1 MLLRQCVLCVDMRK
15 LVIAALSFSAA
26 VFAANTILSIKLSP
40 FLAALFLI
48 LGASLLLLRRKWLR
62 GLVICLFSLSV
73 GLGCFGLHYLLTTV
87 PAHKFDGQTLQ
98 LSATVMSYPR
108 QAEDYSSA
116 EIKLNE
122 RPGLR
127 VLLYDRSGSLDGLEP
142 GTVISGEFKLSSAD
156 VRYGKAYDYYNAKD
170 IYLIA
175 NTAGSLRASAG
186 EGISLSCLA
195 ERLNRM
201 LCEKVDEIFPED
213 TAHFMKSMLLG
224 DRTDLYQDEALYAA
238 LQDSGVSHIVA
249 VSGLHVAF
257 LVGLIQLFLGVSPRS
272 SLLCLV
278 LVWCFVLVTG
288 APPSAIRAGIMQS
301 FLLLAPLLKRE
312 NDGIT
317 SLSAALALILLLN
330 PYAAADVGLQLSFA
344 AMAGILLLGGPIRK
358 MLFPGK
364 LKGRFV
370 RVLLYPV
377 NILASSAAVMVFT
390 VPLMAL
396 HFGRVSLLAPLTN
409 ALIMWAVSLCFGGG
423 FAACAVSLVC
433 LPLGRVLAWLSSWLA
448 RYIFVC
454 ARLVDSL
461 GFSSLYLDDKLMVWW
476 LVLVY
481 LLFFLGIR
489 ARASKLFRLGLP
501 AALSVL
507 TLCLALGMTRAYYTS
522 GEGFITVLDVGQG
535 QSISVFSGDTTVM
548 IDCGSIY
555 SADNAGDTAGGYLL
569 SSGRSSLDFLLLTHL
584 HADHANGVTRLMSL
598 IPVKTIA
605 MPIEP
610 NDDDGL
616 LEEILDA
623 AEQYG
628 TEVRFIGENTELN
641 LGGIGL
647 TLYEPGKSGDAN
659 ERCVMAKVSLGDYD
673 MLVTGDGSKPAE
685 TELLEKNEIQD
696 IELLIAGHH
705 GSRYASGGKFLESIG
720 ADTAV
725 ISVGYNTYGHPTN
738 ETLERLAAYG
748 YNVYRTDLNGN
759 IEIRIA

>member
-1 MLLRQCVLCVDMRK
+1 MRQRVFVDMRK

-26 VFAANTILSIKLSP
+26 VFAANTVLNMKLCP
-40 FLAALFLI
+40 LLAALCLV
-48 LGASLLLLRRKWLR
+48 LGASLLLLRRKWLS
-62 GLVICLFSLSV
+62 GLVLCLFSLSV
-73 GLGCFGLHYLLTTV
+73 GLGCFSLHYLLTTL
-87 PAHKFDGQTLQ
+87 PAHKLDGQTLH
-98 LSATVMSYPR
+98 LRATVMSYPR

-116 EIKLNE
+116 EIKLE
-122 RPGLR
+122 ESPRLR
-127 VLLYDRSGSLDGLEP
+127 VLLYDRHGSLDDLEP
-142 GTVISGEFKLSSAD
+142 GAVISGEFRLSSAD
-156 VRYGKAYDYYNAKD
+156 VRYGKAFTYYNAKN

-175 NTAGSLRASAG
+175 NTTGSLQVSAG
-186 EGISLSCLA
+186 KSISLSCLA
-195 ERLNRM
+195 ARLNRT
-201 LCEKVDEIFPED
+201 LCEKADQIFPED

-238 LQDSGVSHIVA
+238 LQNSGVSHIVA

-257 LVGLIQLFLGVSPRS
+257 LVGLLQLLLGVSPRS

-312 NDGIT
+312 NDSAT

-344 AMAGILLLGGPIRK
+344 AMAGLLLLGEPARK
-358 MLFPGK
+358 MLFPGRRI
-364 LKGRFV
+364 GRFA
-370 RVLLYPV
+370 RILLYPV
-377 NILASSAAVMVFT
+377 NVLAGSAAVMVFT
-390 VPLMAL
+390 VPLLAL

-409 ALIMWAVSLCFGGG
+409 TLIMWAVSLCFGGG

-433 LPLGRVLAWLSSWLA
+433 LPLGRVLALAVSWLA
-448 RYIFVC
+448 RYIFAC
-454 ARLVDSL
+454 ARLVNSL
-461 GFSSLYLDDKLMVWW
+461 SLSSLCLEDKLMVWW

-489 ARASKLFRLGLP
+489 AKAAKLLRLGLP

-507 TLCLALGMTRAYYTS
+507 TLFFALGMTRGYYTS

-535 QSISVFSGDTTVM
+535 QSISVFSGNTTVM

-555 SADNAGDTAGGYLL
+555 STDNAGDTAGDYLL
-569 SSGRSSLDFLLLTHL
+569 SCGRKKVDLLLLTHL
-584 HADHANGVTRLMSL
+584 HADHANGVTRLL
-598 IPVKTIA
+598 AAIPVETIA
-605 MPIEP
+605 MPAEP
-610 NDDDGL
+610 NDDDGQ
-616 LEEILDA
+616 LEKILAA
-623 AEQYG
+623 AEKYG
-628 TEVRFIGENTELN
+628 TQVRYISQDTLMRI
-641 LGGIGL
+641 GGIEL
-647 TLYEPGKSGDAN
+647 QLYAPGQAGDAN
-659 ERCVMAKVSLGDYD
+659 ERCVMAKVSLGEYD
-673 MLVTGDGSKPAE
+673 MLVTGDGSKTAE
-685 TELLEKNEIQD
+685 LELIAGHEIRD

-748 YNVYRTDLNGN
+748 YNIYRTDLNGR
-759 IEIRIA
+759 IEIRVP